1 MNDPRQTDASFES
14 NLNIRRVASIFG
26 FFAII
31 GFAAYL
37 YYGANNQTRL
47 AQEEAAVQA
56 SENAKLQMQ
65 MANLESALSDLK
77 TAKVYEQQEQAI
89 TKSNALSIL
98 ERGEIAKQDIL
109 RFSDAR
115 NKLNEK
121 MNEVYTSD
129 VGRRIA
135 SDEMLVAAFSQTLSV
150 AIPTENTAPTL
161 LARLEA
167 LLSVPKQAMEQNIA
181 GYKPGESLN
190 SAFGEIEKQCKEAQ
204 AIVDR
209 VASDLSAITR
219 RATELPV
226 NGELDLRQALSSLE
240 EIKEQKRSAL
250 IAQARDDAKLE
261 GAKILAAQEVEN
273 ERLLTEAKAKAA
285 QLAGTQM
292 AEKIVADAQAE
303 KVKQDAER
311 KAQQAMIEKAKLE
324 QDFQKDLPDIRN
336 YLTNY
341 LSDGYEL
348 RGGGK
353 GPASLRALRGTPIFE
368 PGRRG
373 LEAIIHYA
381 NNRNDRPRGPI
392 EPETGGDYGW
402 KIANKDVLTK
412 VQSLLTKYGEL
423 LVEKG
428 MLAP

>member
-1 MNDPRQTDASFES
+1 MNDPRQTEASFES

-26 FFAII
+26 FFAVI

-37 YYGANNQTRL
+37 YYGANNQTRI
-47 AQEEAAVQA
+47 AQEEAAAQA

-77 TAKVYEQQEQAI
+77 TAKVYERQEQAI

-115 NKLNEK
+115 NKLNDK

-135 SDEMLVAAFSQTLSV
+135 SDVMLVAAVSQTLSI
-150 AIPTENTAPTL
+150 AIPNENTAPTL

-190 SAFGEIEKQCKEAQ
+190 SAFGELEKQCKEAQ

-219 RATELPV
+219 KATELPV
-226 NGELDLRQALSSLE
+226 NRELDLRQALSSLE
-240 EIKEQKRSAL
+240 EIKEQQRSAL

-261 GAKILAAQEVEN
+261 GAKVLAAQEVEN
-273 ERLLTEAKAKAA
+273 ERLLTEAKARAA
-285 QLAGTQM
+285 QLAGAQM

-303 KVKQDAER
+303 KVTQDAER

-324 QDFQKDLPDIRN
+324 QDFQKDLPEIRN

-381 NNRNDRPRGPI
+381 SNRNDRPRGPI